1 MAETYDINNLTLD
14 SNEFV
19 TVQPGDYH
27 FKVVGHEIDYYSGSS
42 EKIPQGTQIVVTYLE
57 VPFHDEEGNLQIAN
71 IRNNLNIYKKAMF
84 VVRQFVE
91 CIGLVGEKGRESV
104 NLDDMDG
111 RTGIC
116 SLICNVYNGNEY
128 NNVDEFY
135 APSKAPKV
143 TDNDKAWEEYLKTK
157 EIEAE
162 AKKQLMGTAFTPA
175 EGKENIPF

>member
-1 MAETYDINNLTLD
+1 MAESYDINNLMLD

-19 TVQPGDYH
+19 TVEPGDYH
-27 FKVVGHEIDYYSGSS
+27 FMVESHEIDYYSGNS
-42 EKIPQGTQIVVTYLE
+42 EKIPQGTQIVVTHLE
-57 VPFHDEEGNLQIAN
+57 VPFFDNEGNLQVAN

-111 RTGIC
+111 KTGIC

-128 NNVDEFY
+128 NNVNEFFS
-135 APSKAPKV
+135 PSKAPTV
-143 TDNDKAWEEYLKTK
+143 TENDKAWEEYMKLK
-157 EIEAE
+157 EIEKDAM
-162 AKKQLMGTAFTPA
+162 KQLSMTTDD
-175 EGKENIPF
+175 EPF